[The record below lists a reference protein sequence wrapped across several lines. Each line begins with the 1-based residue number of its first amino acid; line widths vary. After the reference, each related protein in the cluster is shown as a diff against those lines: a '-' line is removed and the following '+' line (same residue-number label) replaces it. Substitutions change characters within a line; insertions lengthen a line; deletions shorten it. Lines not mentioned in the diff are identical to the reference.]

1 MIIKKKGN
9 ATHEFYQPYQNDD
22 IKSIYWLDKLKIFI
36 FKHDFEIRLV
46 KKIILSNSHAY
57 LSNQSRYAWM
67 LKMQNVFIKTH
78 LMT

>member
-36 FKHDFEIRLV
+36 FKHDFEKYTIS
-46 KKIILSNSHAY
+46 KKDN
-57 LSNQSRYAWM
+57 
-67 LKMQNVFIKTH
+67 FI
-78 LMT
+78 